1 MSKEEEVMMEVEAV
15 RSVYGDEDC
24 TVLSPYPPHIRV
36 HVVPRT
42 AYVTSLQF
50 VEADIEIQ
58 ATSQYPDVP
67 PAINVVDAKG
77 LDEDRLE
84 HLRSSLHRKASD
96 LTSGLML
103 VALCEEA
110 VEKVSAMN
118 HPDGN
123 CPLCLYP
130 LVPHDDEG
138 VSLPFMKL
146 MSCFHCFH
154 SACIIR
160 WWEWL
165 QMQNDLQN
173 PSSKTSSSADQNI
186 KDNMRSCPICRKIFH
201 VEDIEHVINLA
212 GSQISELLDRAC
224 KYVEKGMDDGL
235 KLIASDSET
244 SRRHQFEGILQTQKD
259 RGGIIELRKDGV
271 LFSSL
276 SITDLVR
283 DATPEICS
291 ENITQ
296 TITQNQTVEEV
307 EDEPESSGLSTGA
320 SKRKQHRRSRPGT
333 LPVTTKRDSLLHSDR
348 RKYGRVP
355 QTETKQWTRKEQDGD
370 T

>member
-1 MSKEEEVMMEVEAV
+1 M
-15 RSVYGDEDC
+15 
-24 TVLSPYPPHIRV
+24 
-36 HVVPRT
+36 
-42 AYVTSLQF
+42 QF

-67 PAINVVDAKG
+67 PAINVVDSKG

-84 HLRSSLHRKASD
+84 HLRSSLHRKAAD
-96 LTSGLML
+96 LASCLML

-130 LVPHDDEG
+130 LVLHDEE
-138 VSLPFMKL
+138 VPASLGGGNGSRCKMTTKIRAVGHHLPLTKISKSILSTSEKL
-146 MSCFHCFH
+146 
-154 SACIIR
+154 
-160 WWEWL
+160 EL
-165 QMQNDLQN
+165 E
-173 PSSKTSSSADQNI
+173 PSSN
-186 KDNMRSCPICRKIFH
+186 NMRSCPICRKVFH

-212 GSQISELLDRAC
+212 GSQMSELNL
-224 KYVEKGMDDGL
+224 EKGIDDGL

-244 SRRHQFEGILQTQKD
+244 SRRHQFEGILQSQKE
-259 RGGIIELRKDGV
+259 RGGIIEPRKDGV

-291 ENITQ
+291 ETITQ
-296 TITQNQTVEEV
+296 NITQNQTVEEV
-307 EDEPESSGLSTGA
+307 KDEPESSGLSTGA

-333 LPVTTKRDSLLHSDR
+333 LPVTAKRDSLLHSDRSHASKSDSKRELGGFYRASSSQPKHPSR

-355 QTETKQWTRKEQDGD
+355 QTETKEWTRKDRDGD